1 MRTTTTP
8 LQDEE
13 ETRTAK
19 SAVRATD
26 STGGAS
32 RNDEGATAALGLAE
46 RLRPAATPTFAIMA
60 LLTGLGGSP
69 RNSQD
74 LWIDVP

>member
-1 MRTTTTP
+1 MTEAHP
-8 LQDEE
+8 
-13 ETRTAK
+13 AH
-19 SAVRATD
+19 

-32 RNDEGATAALGLAE
+32 RDDEG
-46 RLRPAATPTFAIMA
+46 ATPTFAIMA

-74 LWIDVP
+74 LWIGVPR